1 MKNLFEEYEKEIILD
16 TGIDELNILEKQLK
30 LPTIKHKWV
39 FRLISFK
46 REFNKLNKKR
56 KEIKE
61 TVFSKFENIPKG
73 IPKKILD
80 SKIDSTEQIQSIDE
94 EIAEINIMIEYL
106 EKVEHIL
113 KTMSYDIKNII
124 DINRLET
131 T

>member
-1 MKNLFEEYEKEIILD
+1 MKNTFEDYEKEIIID
-16 TGIDELNILEKQLK
+16 TSIDELNILEKQLK

-39 FRLISFK
+39 FRLISYK
-46 REFNKLNKKR
+46 RELNRLNKKR

-61 TVFSKFENIPKG
+61 TVISKLENIPKG

-80 SKIDSTEQIQSIDE
+80 SKIESSDQIQSIDDQIQ
-94 EIAEINIMIEYL
+94 EISIMIEYL
-106 EKVEHIL
+106 EKVELIL
-113 KTMSYDIKNII
+113 KSMSYDIKNII

>member
-1 MKNLFEEYEKEIILD
+1 MKNTFEDYEKEIIID
-16 TGIDELNILEKQLK
+16 TSIDELNILEKQLK

-39 FRLISFK
+39 FRLISYK
-46 REFNKLNKKR
+46 RELNRLNKKR

-61 TVFSKFENIPKG
+61 TVFSKLENIPKG

-80 SKIDSTEQIQSIDE
+80 SKIESSDQIQSIDDQIQ
-94 EIAEINIMIEYL
+94 EISIMIEYL
-106 EKVEHIL
+106 EKVELIL
-113 KTMSYDIKNII
+113 KSMSYDIKNII